1 MVIKIFAGDGEGK
14 TTIAQW
20 LEAELTRLGFTVE
33 NTDPG
38 PVPSVSLEGRLT
50 SMADPAG
57 PLKVEIRTIPSKA
70 EAVPAYARRH
80 SGR

>member
-1 MVIKIFAGDGEGK
+1 MVIKIFAGEGEGK

-20 LEAELTRLGFTVE
+20 LEAELTRLGFTVD
-33 NTDPG
+33 NTDSG
-38 PVPSVSLEGRLT
+38 PVPAVALEARLQA
-50 SMADPAG
+50 MADPAD

-80 SGR
+80 TT

>member
-14 TTIAQW
+14 TTLAQW
-20 LEAELTRLGFTVE
+20 LEVELRRLGFAVE

-38 PVPSVSLEGRLT
+38 PLPAVPLEERLRA
-50 SMADPAG
+50 MADPAD

-80 SGR
+80 SGG

>member
-1 MVIKIFAGDGEGK
+1 MVIKIFAGEGEGK

-20 LEAELTRLGFTVE
+20 LQAELTRLGFSVE

-38 PVPSVSLEGRLT
+38 PVPPVSLESRLMA
-50 SMADPAG
+50 MADPAD

-80 SGR
+80 TS